1 MGATKSGFR
10 WEYDKIRPSLKNSK
24 QKAQAYMSRVTN
36 YHALR
41 AEAYAKINAGWTDR
55 TTNARDGLKTA
66 TSNSAGHHEIVLY
79 HTMPY
84 GIWLEIRFAGRY
96 AIIRP
101 TIQHE
106 APEYFETA
114 RELLDT
120 MFGA

>member
-1 MGATKSGFR
+1 MGSTASGFR
-10 WEYDKIRPSLKNSK
+10 WEYNKIVPSLKSAE
-24 QKAQAYMSRVTN
+24 QKGQAYMSRVTT

-55 TTNARDGLKTA
+55 TGNARGSLTA
-66 TSNSAGHHEIVLY
+66 MAFNSKGHHEIVLF
-79 HTMPY
+79 HNMPY

-96 AIIRP
+96 SVIIP
-101 TIQHE
+101 TIRHE

-120 MFGA
+120 MFGV

>member
-1 MGATKSGFR
+1 MVANKSGFS
-10 WEYDKIRPSLKNSK
+10 WSQDQIRPSLKGSE
-24 QKAQAYMSRVTN
+24 QKAHAYLSRTTT

-55 TTNARDGLKTA
+55 TTNARDGLIA
-66 TSNSAGHHEIVLY
+66 VARNSVGHHEIILY

-84 GIWLEIRFAGRY
+84 GIFLEIRWAGRY

-101 TIQHE
+101 TIRHE
-106 APEYFETA
+106 APEYFKTA
-114 RELLDT
+114 TELLDR

>member
-1 MGATKSGFR
+1 MGSTKSGFR
-10 WEYDKIRPSLKNSK
+10 WSEDQIRPSLKTAS
-24 QKAQAYMSRVTN
+24 QKGEAYLNRVTT

-41 AEAYAKINAGWTDR
+41 AEAYARLNAPWTDR
-55 TTNARDGLKTA
+55 STNARGGLEA
-66 TSNSAGHHEIVLY
+66 VAINRSGHHEIVLY

-101 TIQHE
+101 TIRHE

-114 RELLDT
+114 RELLDS

>member
-1 MGATKSGFR
+1 MSATKSGFR
-10 WEYDKIRPSLKNSK
+10 WEYDKIRPSLKSAD
-24 QKAQAYMSRVTN
+24 QKAQAYLSRVTT

-55 TTNARDGLKTA
+55 TTNARDGLIA
-66 TSNSAGHHEIVLY
+66 IARNSKDHHEIILY

-84 GIWLEIRFAGRY
+84 GIFLEIRWAGRY

-101 TIQHE
+101 TIRHE